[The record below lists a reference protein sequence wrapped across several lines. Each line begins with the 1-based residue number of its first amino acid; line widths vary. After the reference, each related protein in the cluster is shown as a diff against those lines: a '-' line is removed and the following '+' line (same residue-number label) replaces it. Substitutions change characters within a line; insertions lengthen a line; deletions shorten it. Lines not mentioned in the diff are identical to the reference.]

1 MTDES
6 LRIVPLGG
14 LGEIGKNMMV
24 LELPSDLIIVD
35 AGLMFP
41 EEEMLGVD
49 LVIPD
54 ISYVRERREKLRG
67 IFITHGHEDHTG
79 ALPYILRELKAPIYC
94 TRLTRGLISV
104 KLREHKLL
112 ADADLRSVSP
122 GERVRLGDFQVEF
135 VRVTHSI
142 PDSCGLA
149 IQTPL
154 GTVVHTG
161 DFKLDHTPVMGEPT
175 DLARLAELGREG
187 VLLLL
192 SDSTYA
198 EMPGYTASEQVVSE
212 TLDHIVARATGRVI
226 IATFASLISRVQQ
239 VIDAAH
245 RNDRRVFI
253 TGRSMTDNVQMAL
266 EQGYLQAPSGVLAP
280 IEKLGGT
287 RPERA
292 VIVATG
298 AQGEPTSALVRMA
311 NQDHRQVRIS
321 PGDTVVL
328 SASPIPGNEML
339 INRTVDNLWRRG
351 AEVVSSRTANVHVRG
366 HAAQEELKLM
376 LNLVKPSF
384 FVPVHGEYRH
394 LVSHARLAHAT
405 GISEEDTFVLEDGDI
420 LELTSRGGRVVGRAP
435 AEHVYVDGL
444 AVGVDHVV
452 LRDRRRLASDG
463 IIVVILAVDKRNGRL
478 VGQPDVVARGFADME
493 EVDEL
498 RDKARRQVVRALKGS
513 DHVAEWGDVNTRVK
527 DALAQFIY
535 QETHRRPMILP
546 LMVEV

>member
-1 MTDES
+1 MTDKS

-14 LGEIGKNMMV
+14 LGEIGKNMMA
-24 LELPSDLIIVD
+24 LELPSDLIIID

-79 ALPYILRELKAPIYC
+79 ALPYILRELQAPVYC
-94 TRLTRGLISV
+94 IGLTRGLISV

-122 GERVRLGDFQVEF
+122 GEMVRLGDFQVEF

-149 IQTPL
+149 IQTPV

-198 EMPGYTASEQVVSE
+198 EMPGYTASEQVVGE
-212 TLDHIVARATGRVI
+212 TLDHIVARASGRVI
-226 IATFASLISRVQQ
+226 VATFASLISRIQQ
-239 VIDAAH
+239 VIDAAY

-266 EQGYLQAPSGVLAP
+266 EQGYLQAPPGVLAP

-328 SASPIPGNEML
+328 SASPIPGNEIL
-339 INRTVDNLWRRG
+339 ISRTVDNLWRRG
-351 AEVVSSRTANVHVRG
+351 AEVITSRTANVHVRG

-405 GISEEDTFVLEDGDI
+405 GMSEEDTFLLEDGDI
-420 LELTSRGGRVVGRAP
+420 LELTARGGRVVGQAP

-493 EVDEL
+493 EMDEL

-535 QETHRRPMILP
+535 QETRRRPMVLP

>member
-1 MTDES
+1 
-6 LRIVPLGG
+6 
-14 LGEIGKNMMV
+14 
-24 LELPSDLIIVD
+24 
-35 AGLMFP
+35 
-41 EEEMLGVD
+41 
-49 LVIPD
+49 
-54 ISYVRERREKLRG
+54 
-67 IFITHGHEDHTG
+67 
-79 ALPYILRELKAPIYC
+79 
-94 TRLTRGLISV
+94 
-104 KLREHKLL
+104 
-112 ADADLRSVSP
+112 
-122 GERVRLGDFQVEF
+122 
-135 VRVTHSI
+135 
-142 PDSCGLA
+142 
-149 IQTPL
+149 
-154 GTVVHTG
+154 
-161 DFKLDHTPVMGEPT
+161 
-175 DLARLAELGREG
+175 
-187 VLLLL
+187 
-192 SDSTYA
+192 
-198 EMPGYTASEQVVSE
+198 
-212 TLDHIVARATGRVI
+212 
-226 IATFASLISRVQQ
+226 
-239 VIDAAH
+239 
-245 RNDRRVFI
+245 VFI

-266 EQGYLQAPSGVLAP
+266 EQGYLQAPPGVLAP
-280 IEKLGGT
+280 IEKLNNT

-311 NQDHRQVRIS
+311 NQDHRQVRVS

-328 SASPIPGNEML
+328 SASPIPGNEIL

-351 AEVVSSRTANVHVRG
+351 AEVLSSRTANVHVRG

-420 LELTSRGGRVVGRAP
+420 LELTARGGRVVGRTP

-463 IIVVILAVDKRNGRL
+463 IIVVILAVDKRSGRL

-527 DALAQFIY
+527 DALSQFIY
-535 QETHRRPMILP
+535 QETRRRPMVLP